1 MHVNLNGRL
10 FVCVPVSPRRPD
22 ESPPQRAEGRIVD
35 RAAVALSGSEY
46 AAQLTEGR
54 SQTID
59 EALGAGQQILER

>member
-10 FVCVPVSPRRPD
+10 
-22 ESPPQRAEGRIVD
+22 
-35 RAAVALSGSEY
+35 Y